1 MGYRFRLGI
10 RPKLFMGFSIIT
22 AMLVISDALSIL
34 EISRIGKQVRRLL
47 SDSYQSVQYCQ
58 NMLQAFEGQRYALL
72 ENLGA
77 DSARRIELRKAF
89 EQASTR
95 FKFNMALAKTNLTHE
110 SEDLL
115 IDSIERYH
123 AAYLQQGYM
132 LLERPQPSLQ
142 HYLEL
147 RRGPSTQL
155 YGAVNRL
162 LAINQEAL
170 YKGSTL
176 LEKSPQQAMR
186 PALIVIVV
194 ACLFTFM
201 FTHLISHYYVSP
213 IIHITEA
220 IRQHL
225 KFGRYRPPQTNS
237 HDEIQDL
244 REAID
249 QLVEAHQEER
259 KKR

>member
-1 MGYRFRLGI
+1 
-10 RPKLFMGFSIIT
+10 MGFSIIT

-34 EISRIGKQVRRLL
+34 EISRIGRQVRRLL

-77 DSARRIELRKAF
+77 DSARRIELRKTF

-95 FKFNMALAKTNLTHE
+95 FKFNMALAKTNLPHE
-110 SEDLL
+110 GEDLL

-147 RRGPSTQL
+147 RRG
-155 YGAVNRL
+155 R
-162 LAINQEAL
+162 
-170 YKGSTL
+170 STL

-194 ACLFTFM
+194 AFLFTFM

>member
-1 MGYRFRLGI
+1 
-10 RPKLFMGFSIIT
+10 
-22 AMLVISDALSIL
+22 
-34 EISRIGKQVRRLL
+34 
-47 SDSYQSVQYCQ
+47 
-58 NMLQAFEGQRYALL
+58 
-72 ENLGA
+72 
-77 DSARRIELRKAF
+77 
-89 EQASTR
+89 
-95 FKFNMALAKTNLTHE
+95 
-110 SEDLL
+110 
-115 IDSIERYH
+115 
-123 AAYLQQGYM
+123 
-132 LLERPQPSLQ
+132 
-142 HYLEL
+142 
-147 RRGPSTQL
+147 
-155 YGAVNRL
+155 
-162 LAINQEAL
+162 
-170 YKGSTL
+170 
-176 LEKSPQQAMR
+176 MR

-194 ACLFTFM
+194 AFLFTFM